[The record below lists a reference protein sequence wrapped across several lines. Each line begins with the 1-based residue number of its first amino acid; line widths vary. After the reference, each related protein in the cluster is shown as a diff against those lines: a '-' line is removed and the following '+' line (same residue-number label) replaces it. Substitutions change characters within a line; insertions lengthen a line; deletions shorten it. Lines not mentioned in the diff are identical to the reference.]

1 MPIETYLAFIAAS
14 LAITIVPGPT
24 VTLIVANSLT
34 HGTSAGLK
42 NVLGTQVG
50 VAILIVILAIGL
62 TSVLAVI
69 EPVFFWLKLAGAAY
83 LAWLGLKL
91 ILWPPE
97 FGTGRP
103 PAPPRGGFVLQGFLV
118 ILSNPKVLLV
128 FGAFIPQFVDPS
140 RGTALQVLLLGGTF
154 LVIGSIT
161 DSLYALLLGRAGRYL
176 SQKRVRLMSRVSGC
190 FLIGGAFWLA
200 LKR

>member
-1 MPIETYLAFIAAS
+1 MKQSPDATAIRRRGDDLAKTTETSSKLED
-14 LAITIVPGPT
+14 T
-24 VTLIVANSLT
+24 
-34 HGTSAGLK
+34 GTAQS
-42 NVLGTQVG
+42 
-50 VAILIVILAIGL
+50 
-62 TSVLAVI
+62 
-69 EPVFFWLKLAGAAY
+69 
-83 LAWLGLKL
+83 AWLDVVTTITVITESAEDGRMFRKM

-128 FGAFIPQFVDPS
+128 FGAFIPQFVDPA
-140 RGTALQVLLLGGTF
+140 RGTALQVLLLGRTF
-154 LVIGSIT
+154 LVVGSIT
-161 DSLYALLLGRAGRYL
+161 DSIYALLLGRAGRYL